1 MTVCVSSSAD
11 YFLNFSERIIKLHTH
26 RNASFIKMPAM
37 VSFLAYFDAFAAADS
52 N

>member
-1 MTVCVSSSAD
+1 MTVCVSSSED

-26 RNASFIKMPAM
+26 KNASFIKIPAM
-37 VSFLAYFDAFAAADS
+37 VFFLAYFDAFAAVGS